1 MLKVVIVGAGGL
13 GTPASWG
20 LLSSW
25 HGLLPT
31 LELHIYD
38 PDSLELSNL
47 NRQVL
52 YRENDLG
59 KNKAGLLKQS
69 LHELFP
75 QLANVKIYAHENG
88 ITRENIASSLRGA
101 NYLIEC
107 SDSTETKF
115 LINDYCLAHKIP
127 FCYAGVIAER
137 GLLLE
142 VLPGEAHSAC
152 LRCLFGDFTEEDF
165 QAQNNTC
172 QQAGIFGPVAGFVG
186 FLQAERAF
194 NYLIKASE
202 CLTGANLMRFKLSP
216 LTINESR
223 LNPNPDCL
231 LTSSTR
237 LATEIVKLDL
247 CDRECPATF
256 LYTKLMLE
264 KIAVGAK
271 LEVYFSSQE
280 SLNNVARTMSEMGHW
295 IEGREFD
302 TAKGTWSLQIR
313 KT

>member
-1 MLKVVIVGAGGL
+1 MHKVVIVGAGGL

-25 HGLLPT
+25 HGSLPT

-38 PDSLELSNL
+38 PDCLELSNL

-52 YRENDLG
+52 YKEKDLG
-59 KNKAGLLKQS
+59 KSKAELLKQA

-75 QLANVKIYAHENG
+75 DRANIKIYAHKEA
-88 ITRENIASSLRGA
+88 ITRENISATLLKAS
-101 NYLIEC
+101 YVIEG

-115 LINDYCLAHKIP
+115 LVNDYCTEHKIP

-142 VLPGEAHSAC
+142 VLPENGHTAC
-152 LRCLFGDFTEEDF
+152 LRCLFGDFGEDDF
-165 QAQNNTC
+165 RAQNASC
-172 QQAGIFGPVAGFVG
+172 QSAGIFGPVAGFVG
-186 FLQAERAF
+186 FSQAERAF
-194 NYLIKASE
+194 SYLTKNTDHLPSS
-202 CLTGANLMRFKLSP
+202 NLLRFKLSP
-216 LTINESR
+216 LTINESKLEADR
-223 LNPNPDCL
+223 NCPL
-231 LTSSTR
+231 LSTSKLEKKLT
-237 LATEIVKLDL
+237 KLDL

-264 KIAVGAK
+264 KLDVGAK

-280 SLNNVARTMSEMGHW
+280 STDNVARTMGEMGHW

-302 TAKGTWSLQIR
+302 ADKGVWSLQIR
-313 KT
+313 KS